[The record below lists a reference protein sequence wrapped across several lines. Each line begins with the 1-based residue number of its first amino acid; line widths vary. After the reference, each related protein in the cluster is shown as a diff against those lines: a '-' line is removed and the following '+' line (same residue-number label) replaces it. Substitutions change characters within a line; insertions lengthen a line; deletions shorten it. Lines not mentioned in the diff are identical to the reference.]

1 MLDHLVRDRQRTEE
15 KLAIQRQINTERK
28 RALKARIELAAAK
41 KESLFSTKFSS
52 RRPASARNFLAVTA
66 STRNRDGFLALA
78 RLRRVMLCIVPF
90 RVAHRLYDRVGLFGW
105 IEKLVLWM
113 IVRKNV

>member
-1 MLDHLVRDRQRTEE
+1 VPLALFFRTRQRFG
-15 KLAIQRQINTERK
+15 
-28 RALKARIELAAAK
+28 ELVDNLSNAFV
-41 KESLFSTKFSS
+41 S
-52 RRPASARNFLAVTA
+52 PASLCSQLFWPLPHR
-66 STRNRDGFLALA
+66 RNRDVLALA
-78 RLRRVMLCIVPF
+78 RLRRLMLRIVPF